1 MQGFPDI
8 GQITKVLSDESRIQ
22 IITIL
27 MDKRYHTVHELAK
40 LVHIKDHTA
49 SYHLKKMAELGWL
62 TFHKQ
67 GRHVYYCLSNDEI
80 AELMEKLMHLSPL
93 KPITSYNKS
102 TEYKQLKAGRSCYCH
117 LAGEL
122 GVQFFDQLCLMQFL
136 ILENDQLF
144 LTHSGEKFFS
154 DLAINIPDLKKKP
167 GIFAKP
173 CLDWTERKFHLA
185 GNLGTAFFNE
195 CIAHEWI
202 IKHPQNRSIVLS
214 KHGSKWFHSF
224 IALENKI
231 LLE

>member
-8 GQITKVLSDESRIQ
+8 SQITKILSDESRIQ

-49 SYHLKKMAELGWL
+49 SYHLKKMAGQGWL
-62 TFHKQ
+62 TSHKQ
-67 GRHVYYCLSNDEI
+67 GRSVYYCLSNDEI
-80 AELMEKLMHLSPL
+80 AELMEQLMHLSPI

-122 GVQFFDQLCLMQFL
+122 GVQFFDQLRQLQFL
-136 ILENDQLF
+136 ILENDQLS
-144 LTHSGEKFFS
+144 LTSAGETFFTELS
-154 DLAINIPDLKKKP
+154 INTHDLKKKP

-173 CLDWTERKFHLA
+173 CLDWTERRFHLA
-185 GNLGTAFFNE
+185 GHLGTTFFNE
-195 CIAHEWI
+195 CIAREWL

-214 KHGSKWFHSF
+214 RAGLKWFQSF
-224 IALENKI
+224 FALENKI
-231 LLE
+231 